1 MSNSTELYKKLME
14 QAQKDKV
21 NLNANSLK
29 ELRKLYQDSIEGIL
43 NKADKANGG
52 FTKAWLKD
60 YEKYLRIRMNE
71 LDDKIAKLT
80 KDAIISSSQIAAT
93 VNGDFLSMLNN
104 KYELDIP
111 KKLIGF
117 AYNVSDDVLL
127 NIINGGFY
135 KDNKSLSE
143 RIWGYGDKNI
153 KDIQYIINKGM
164 MEQKSYLDIMKDL
177 EMYVDPSAKK
187 TWQWKK
193 VYPGVNRQV
202 DYNAQRLLRTS
213 INHSFFNTN
222 MSKLGSNPFVE
233 TVHWELSDQHYY
245 RQVKHFGPDECD
257 DYNGANN
264 YGLGSGNFPKNE
276 VPMPHVQCM
285 CYQYAI
291 IPQSLDDIG
300 RELRDWINGNDNSK
314 LDNWINPMSKHDD
327 NINV

>member
-21 NLNANSLK
+21 KLNSNSLQ
-29 ELRKLYQDSIEGIL
+29 ELRRLYKDSIDGIVSKVE
-43 NKADKANGG
+43 NSRG
-52 FTKAWLKD
+52 FTKAWSKD

-71 LDDKIAKLT
+71 LDERIAKLT
-80 KDAIISSSQIAAT
+80 KDAILSSSQTAAT
-93 VNGDFLSMLNN
+93 VEGDFLSVINN

-111 KKLIGF
+111 EKLIDF
-117 AYNVSDDVLL
+117 AYNVSDDVVL
-127 NIINGGFY
+127 NIINGGLY
-135 KDNKSLSE
+135 KDNRSLSD

-164 MEQKSYLDIMKDL
+164 IEQKSYLEIIKDL
-177 EMYVDPSAKK
+177 EMYVDPEAKK

-193 VYPGVNRQV
+193 VYPGVNKQV

-222 MSKLGSNPFVE
+222 MSKWESNPFIE
-233 TVHWELSDQHYY
+233 AVHWELSDQHYY

-257 DYNGANN
+257 DYNSANN
-264 YGLGSGNFPKNE
+264 YGLGSGNFLKNE

-291 IPQSLDDIG
+291 IPKSLDEVG
-300 RELRDWINGNDNSK
+300 REVREWINGKDNSE
-314 LDNWINPMSKHDD
+314 LDEWLNK
-327 NINV
+327 